1 MKRPWQIWLAFAA
14 CTILVLVTMG
24 WFSRAAIRGDLMRQ
38 RAEFNMQRE
47 QQISLALWR
56 MDTKLAPLVAEEA
69 ARPHYVYDSF
79 LAVDGADG
87 SGNQAT
93 RWAPSPLLIQN
104 EGVQLNFGN
113 YISTGE
119 WTSPQVPGETFEEL
133 AAENNLSADRVTF
146 NRQRLDKLAAKI
158 DAKQLLAKLPEV
170 ETTPLVVSA
179 APNAPITTQAIEP
192 LANSEADLFGAVN
205 APAAEPNAELPPN
218 QPDQQLAMQ
227 QQIALPQ
234 AKFTKGKQNDY
245 SDRGS
250 RFQGAVQKEFAKQR
264 SGNLSGGYGGYRGG
278 YGGERGGYGLQST
291 QAKPQTVVEGL
302 SKPLWINGE
311 LLLARR
317 IVRDNEVGVL
327 GSWLDWPKLQQ
338 ELLSEVADLFPGAEL
353 RPLLDVEA
361 GDPSRMLA
369 GLPVELFVPT
379 GKQIFLPSETL
390 RWTLGFG
397 WLGLIVA
404 LGAVAALL
412 WGVVALSERRAA
424 FVSSVTHELRTP
436 LTTFRMYAD
445 MLARDMVPEAERRQ
459 QYLTTLQRE
468 AERLTHLVE
477 NVLSYAR
484 LERGRKPNASERVTV
499 GQLLDRQQTRL
510 AERAEQSEMAFEVE
524 CEQNIRE
531 ATLLTDVAVVEQIL
545 FNLVDNAAK
554 YAATA
559 EDRRI
564 VCEVRRADAMIA
576 ITIRDFGPGFDRT
589 NVSRNPRPF
598 SKSAEQAATSAPG
611 VGLGLA
617 LCRRLAQQL
626 GGRLQIHT
634 DGQGGAVTLFLAS
647 S

>member
-14 CTILVLVTMG
+14 CTILVLATMA
-24 WFSRAAIRGDLMRQ
+24 WFSRAAIRGDIMRQ
-38 RAEFNMQRE
+38 RAEYNMQRE

-87 SGNQAT
+87 SGAQAI
-93 RWAPSPLLIQN
+93 RWAPSPLLLQN
-104 EGVQLNFGN
+104 DGVQLNFGN
-113 YISTGE
+113 YVSTDE
-119 WTSPQVPGETFEEL
+119 WTSPQVPDETFEEL
-133 AAENNLSADRVTF
+133 AAENNLSADRLTF

-158 DAKQLLAKLPEV
+158 DAKQLLTKLPEV
-170 ETTPLVVSA
+170 ETTLSVTST
-179 APNAPITTQAIEP
+179 APNAPITTQVNEP
-192 LANSEADLFGAVN
+192 MANSEDDLFGAVN
-205 APAAEPNAELPPN
+205 APAAEPNTELPPN
-218 QPDQQLAMQ
+218 QPAQQLARQ

-234 AKFTKGKQNDY
+234 AKYTKGKQNDY

-250 RFQGAVQKEFAKQR
+250 RFQGAVQKEIAKQR
-264 SGNLSGGYGGYRGG
+264 SSNLLGG
-278 YGGERGGYGLQST
+278 YGGEMGGYGLQST
-291 QAKPQTVVEGL
+291 QAKPSTIVEGL

-327 GSWLDWPKLQQ
+327 GSWLDWSKLQQ

-353 RPLLDVEA
+353 RPLVDVEA
-361 GDPSRMLA
+361 ADPSRMLA
-369 GLPVELFVPT
+369 GLPVEFFVPT

-397 WLGLIVA
+397 WVGLLIA

-484 LERGRKPNASERVTV
+484 LERGRKPNASEQVTV
-499 GQLLDRQQTRL
+499 GELLDRQQPRL
-510 AERAEQSEMAFEVE
+510 AERAEQAEMSFAMEYE
-524 CEQNIRE
+524 PNIRD

-554 YAATA
+554 YATTA

-589 NVSRNPRPF
+589 KTSRNPRPF

-617 LCRRLAQQL
+617 LCRRLAKQL